1 MRAQAGPT
9 RATADSAGKVRWGAG
24 VGSWS
29 FGLRDSQQSEVD
41 SSQSANLLLWE
52 AGYMEAVKNYN
63 HFYQGW
69 WW

>member
-1 MRAQAGPT
+1 MKHVFHMRAQAGPT
-9 RATADSAGKVRWGAG
+9 RASADSAGKVRRGAG

-52 AGYMEAVKNYN
+52 AGYM
-63 HFYQGW
+63 
-69 WW
+69 